1 MTSNNLTFSQ
11 QIALVIVKVIGLVF
25 ILGLFIYFILDGV
38 FAYNTQPA
46 NYNASIDKKPVSI
59 SVANYNASIDKEPAS
74 ISVANNTP
82 IIIEEKSGPYAI
94 NSELDRDFVNNFKKS
109 IDCINDVNV
118 PFTNCSNVFMVDAQ
132 EYIKK
137 YPEKEPILE
146 EDFRRL
152 HASIFIQLKKRMQG
166 IYIDKVSVVDHLNQ
180 EEKRFYLDITY
191 QSLVN
196 PNFKQTDEIML
207 RGFGDIIKRVQDAR
221 PAQKFEVMFGK
232 KDGKYIVKML

>member
-11 QIALVIVKVIGLVF
+11 QIALVVVKVIGLVF

-38 FAYNTQPA
+38 FGYNSQQAIHVNT
-46 NYNASIDKKPVSI
+46 SIDKNII
-59 SVANYNASIDKEPAS
+59 SASDNTAIAIPA
-74 ISVANNTP
+74 IR
-82 IIIEEKSGPYAI
+82 EEKTGPYAI

-109 IDCINDVNV
+109 IDCINDVNII
-118 PFTNCSNVFMVDAQ
+118 FANCSDIIMTDAR

-137 YPEKEPILE
+137 YPEKEPILD
-146 EDFRRL
+146 EDYRRL
-152 HASIFIQLKKRMQG
+152 YASIFMQLKKRMRE

-196 PNFKQTDEIML
+196 SNFKQTDETML
-207 RGFGDIIKRVQDAR
+207 RGFGDIVKRVQDAR